1 MAESAM
7 QYAVPVRE
15 HSVDVRTRFLRQV
28 YGHLGGAVA
37 AFVLIEMFLFTSG
50 LAHAIAAFVFGTSWL
65 LILGG
70 FVLVSWLS
78 SSVAHRATSRPAQ
91 YAAYAALIVAES
103 LLFAPLLVIASQTAQ
118 SAGAGTN
125 VIAQAGMLTVLG
137 FAGLTL
143 IAMTSG
149 RDFSVLGSFLKWG
162 GIVALVAIVAA
173 VLFGFELGTWFSVA
187 MIAYAGGAI
196 LFETSRVLHSDP
208 PARAIAA
215 SMQLFASLALLFWYV
230 LRLLSALN
238 R

>member
-7 QYAVPVRE
+7 HYAVPVRE
-15 HSVDVRTRFLRQV
+15 HSVDVRLRFLRRV

-37 AFVLIEMFLFTSG
+37 AFVLLELFLFSTG
-50 LAHAIAAFVFGTSWL
+50 LAYAIADFVFGRSWL

-78 SSVAHRATSRPAQ
+78 SSVAHRATSPPAQ
-91 YAAYAALIVAES
+91 YAAYAALIVAET
-103 LLFAPLLVIASQTAQ
+103 LLFAPMLVIASLNAP
-118 SAGAGTN
+118 G
-125 VIAQAGMLTVLG
+125 VIAQAGMLSIVG

-143 IAMTSG
+143 VAMTSG
-149 RDFSVLGSFLKWG
+149 RDFSVLGALLKWG
-162 GIVALVAIVAA
+162 GVVAIVAIVAA

-196 LFETSRVLHSDP
+196 LYDTSRVLHSYP
-208 PARAIAA
+208 PDREVAA

-230 LRLLSALN
+230 LRLLSD

>member
-7 QYAVPVRE
+7 HYALPVRE
-15 HSVDVRTRFLRQV
+15 HSADVRVRFLRRV

-37 AFVLIEMFLFTSG
+37 AFVLLEMFLFSTG
-50 LAHAIAAFVFGTSWL
+50 LAYAIAEFVFGTSWL

-70 FVLVSWLS
+70 FILISWLS
-78 SSVAHRATSRPAQ
+78 SSVAHRATSPPAQ
-91 YAAYAALIVAES
+91 YAAYTALIVAEA
-103 LLFAPLLVIASQTAQ
+103 LLFAPLLVIASLNAP
-118 SAGAGTN
+118 G
-125 VIAQAGMLTVLG
+125 VIAQAGMLSVAG

-143 IAMTSG
+143 VAMTSG
-149 RDFSVLGSFLKWG
+149 RDFSVLGAFLKWG
-162 GIVALVAIVAA
+162 GIVALIAIVAA

-196 LFETSRVLHSDP
+196 LYDTSKVLHSYP
-208 PARAIAA
+208 PDREVAA

-230 LRLLSALN
+230 LRLLSD